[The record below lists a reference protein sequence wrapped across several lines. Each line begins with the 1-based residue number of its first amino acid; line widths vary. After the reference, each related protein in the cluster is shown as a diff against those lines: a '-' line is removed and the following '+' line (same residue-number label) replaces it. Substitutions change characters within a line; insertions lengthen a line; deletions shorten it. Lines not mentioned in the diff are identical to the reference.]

1 MKILIKNAEIITQ
14 NPAGEILTGDV
25 LIEES
30 RIAAIGQ
37 IPPGE
42 QADKVIDATGKTL
55 IPGFVQTHIHLCQ
68 TLFRGQ
74 ADDLELL
81 DWLRERIWPLEA
93 SHDEESN
100 YWSALLGIGELIE
113 SGTTS
118 LVDMETVHYTESAFK
133 ALAESGIRAL
143 SGKVMMDHGAEVPAG
158 LLENTA
164 SSIEQSIKLLEKWH
178 GYDGGRIQYAFC
190 PRFVVSCSSCQRK
203 PGRNCPGRVRTRYAQ
218 RGLSRPHRLG

>member
-14 NPAGEILTGDV
+14 NPAGEILSGDV
-25 LIEES
+25 LIEDR
-30 RIAAIGQ
+30 RIAAIGS
-37 IPPGE
+37 IPAGE

-55 IPGFVQTHIHLCQ
+55 IPGFVQTHLHLCQ

-81 DWLRERIWPLEA
+81 DWLRKRIWPLEA

-118 LVDMETVHYTESAFK
+118 
-133 ALAESGIRAL
+133 I
-143 SGKVMMDHGAEVPAG
+143 
-158 LLENTA
+158 
-164 SSIEQSIKLLEKWH
+164 
-178 GYDGGRIQYAFC
+178 
-190 PRFVVSCSSCQRK
+190 
-203 PGRNCPGRVRTRYAQ
+203 
-218 RGLSRPHRLG
+218 